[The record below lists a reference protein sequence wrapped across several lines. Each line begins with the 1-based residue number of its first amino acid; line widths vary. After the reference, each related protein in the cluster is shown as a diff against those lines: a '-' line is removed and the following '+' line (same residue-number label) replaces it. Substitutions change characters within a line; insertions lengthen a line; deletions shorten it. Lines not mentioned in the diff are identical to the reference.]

1 MMPLAAAEHFAG
13 PPDWTWYILFYF
25 FLAGL
30 AGGSYVIATLLRHW
44 GEPSDEPA
52 ARLGYT
58 VAFPIILVCP
68 ILLAVDL
75 GKPALFWHMLVNT
88 TAGAQSLNFKARSPM
103 SIGSWALLVFSLFAA
118 VSFLEALVH
127 GRVIRLPL
135 ADRSVPL
142 LDGTAGKV
150 WNVVGAALGLFVAGY
165 TGVLL
170 AVSNQ
175 PVWSDTWTL
184 GGLFLASGL
193 SGSAALL
200 VLLVRYRPEAQASAG
215 VLTLMERLFALL
227 ELALLVIFA
236 LALIPAGTIGDA
248 FGFPWI
254 LLWLVALAGLVPGL
268 GGRARAGPDR
278 GARAASGGDLQRPV
292 VSDGSDYG
300 VGLAQALVGKPPRP
314 TCLAGNPT
322 DGGGGPCGL
331 PARSAGPPRPR
342 AAASTRWTAADPRP
356 AIACRCPHRMP
367 SASPHTSRPSRRCGR
382 CRPASAAVG
391 PARRSSRR
399 RMPPRRSGTGGSPA
413 ATA

>member
-44 GEPSDEPA
+44 GEPS
-52 ARLGYT
+52 
-58 VAFPIILVCP
+58 
-68 ILLAVDL
+68 

-193 SGSAALL
+193 
-200 VLLVRYRPEAQASAG
+200 
-215 VLTLMERLFALL
+215 
-227 ELALLVIFA
+227 
-236 LALIPAGTIGDA
+236 
-248 FGFPWI
+248 
-254 LLWLVALAGLVPGL
+254 
-268 GGRARAGPDR
+268 
-278 GARAASGGDLQRPV
+278 
-292 VSDGSDYG
+292 
-300 VGLAQALVGKPPRP
+300 
-314 TCLAGNPT
+314 
-322 DGGGGPCGL
+322 
-331 PARSAGPPRPR
+331 
-342 AAASTRWTAADPRP
+342 
-356 AIACRCPHRMP
+356 
-367 SASPHTSRPSRRCGR
+367 
-382 CRPASAAVG
+382 
-391 PARRSSRR
+391 
-399 RMPPRRSGTGGSPA
+399 
-413 ATA
+413 

>member
-200 VLLVRYRPEAQASAG
+200 VLLV
-215 VLTLMERLFALL
+215 
-227 ELALLVIFA
+227 IFA

-268 GGRARAGPDR
+268 GGLATRRLAIAGESFTGQGTVAAQSALTSVAVPVLVLI
-278 GARAASGGDLQRPV
+278 GVLALRAAVIFS
-292 VSDGSDYG
+292 
-300 VGLAQALVGKPPRP
+300 AQ
-314 TCLAGNPT
+314 
-322 DGGGGPCGL
+322 
-331 PARSAGPPRPR
+331 
-342 AAASTRWTAADPRP
+342 
-356 AIACRCPHRMP
+356 
-367 SASPHTSRPSRRCGR
+367 
-382 CRPASAAVG
+382 
-391 PARRSSRR
+391 
-399 RMPPRRSGTGGSPA
+399 
-413 ATA
+413 